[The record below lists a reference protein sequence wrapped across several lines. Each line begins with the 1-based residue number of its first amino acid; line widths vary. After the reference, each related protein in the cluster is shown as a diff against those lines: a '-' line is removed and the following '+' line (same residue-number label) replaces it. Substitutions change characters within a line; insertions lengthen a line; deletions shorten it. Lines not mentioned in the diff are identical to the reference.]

1 MAGTVSTYRDQHL
14 LYTITHS
21 DVIYSKD
28 MDEGLVDLPA
38 DRRIS
43 VVSDE
48 QRLAVSVVL
57 SSPQHT

>member
-21 DVIYSKD
+21 DVIYSED
-28 MDEGLVDLPA
+28 MDEGLVDLPV

-43 VVSDE
+43 VMSDE
-48 QRLAVSVVL
+48 QRLAVSVTL
-57 SSPQHT
+57 SSPLHT